1 MCESSSVGV
10 FFYVVIPCSIAG
22 YSDLWLCQEATTL
35 TPSHFVD
42 FFFTSAC
49 RANRFF
55 EVNFNFGSRYVTSF
69 TICRVIYITLL
80 HVKDILTINIKMNK
94 RAYCFLHEKWYDFIR
109 ALLNKWTALMFLFCP
124 GSSLCLSVS
133 VIKVCVGKGGVAFQ
147 SVPVKEAWPLCLSCL
162 VKGSWPIC

>member
-1 MCESSSVGV
+1 M
-10 FFYVVIPCSIAG
+10 FYRRIFRP
-22 YSDLWLCQEATTL
+22 LTL
-35 TPSHFVD
+35 PGSYNVNALPFCR